1 MIEKVQRFFLFL
13 VDYTIWVLSL
23 SSEPTFFSKWVFYVS
38 WPEEPI
44 CFFGGLEKRLLCFT
58 LFKATRLGFLWTI
71 RVLCFCTFCSTSFV
85 FLVFKVLLK
94 WVLNVLEKFTLEA
107 EKMGFCFM
115 KWVESWVFLSLLVVL
130 LQ

>member
-1 MIEKVQRFFLFL
+1 MFRGQKNPSAFL
-13 VDYTIWVLSL
+13 
-23 SSEPTFFSKWVFYVS
+23 
-38 WPEEPI
+38 
-44 CFFGGLEKRLLCFT
+44 GGLEKRLLCFT

-107 EKMGFCFM
+107 EKMGF
-115 KWVESWVFLSLLVVL
+115 VS
-130 LQ
+130 